1 LIKLLLTLLY
11 PLVTAGEHDRGVRVS
26 KVSACPLEIVELVRT
41 GRTATAA
48 SLVQAIPNRHEG
60 GVIEIF
66 ESYAEGRAALAG
78 FDYAR
83 SPARLGQRV

>member
-1 LIKLLLTLLY
+1 LLY

-26 KVSACPLEIVELVRT
+26 KISACPLEIVELVRT
-41 GRTATAA
+41 GRTATA
-48 SLVQAIPNRHEG
+48 SIPIQAPLDPDEP

-66 ESYAEGRAALAG
+66 EPNLEALAALAR

-83 SPARLGQRV
+83 SPTTARQRV